1 MLQGFHHIAINC
13 ADIDKSI
20 AFYTAIG
27 GTVYRTWGEGKSRA
41 CMIGFGKENYLE
53 LFANGAPGRPA
64 DQNVVHFAFRSTDT
78 AADFAK
84 AIAAGAVEGIFCVLS
99 VYNNIVPPT
108 INHEEGDDD
117 PELDYKM
124 NFTFNKPQ
132 KREVRAALSNT
143 FGFGGH
149 NACVIFK
156 KYAE

>member
-1 MLQGFHHIAINC
+1 MLQGFHHIAISC

-64 DQNVVHFAFRSTDT
+64 EQNIVHFAFRSTDT

-84 AIAAGAVEGIFCVLS
+84 AIAAGAVETKPVADFTIPSKPEPLAIRFAFCR
-99 VYNNIVPPT
+99 
-108 INHEEGDDD
+108 G
-117 PELDYKM
+117 LDGEIIEFFQVM
-124 NFTFNKPQ
+124 
-132 KREVRAALSNT
+132 
-143 FGFGGH
+143 
-149 NACVIFK
+149 
-156 KYAE
+156 

>member
-1 MLQGFHHIAINC
+1 MLQGFHHIASSC

-64 DQNVVHFAFRSTDT
+64 DQNIVHFAFRSTDT

-84 AIAAGAVEGIFCVLS
+84 AIAAGAVETKPVADFTIPSKPEPLAIRFAFCR
-99 VYNNIVPPT
+99 
-108 INHEEGDDD
+108 G
-117 PELDYKM
+117 LDGEIIEFFQVM
-124 NFTFNKPQ
+124 
-132 KREVRAALSNT
+132 
-143 FGFGGH
+143 
-149 NACVIFK
+149 
-156 KYAE
+156 

>member
-1 MLQGFHHIAINC
+1 MLQGFHHIAISC

-84 AIAAGAVEGIFCVLS
+84 AIAAGAVETKPVADFTIPSKPEPLSIRFAFCK
-99 VYNNIVPPT
+99 
-108 INHEEGDDD
+108 G
-117 PELDYKM
+117 LDGEIIEFFQVM
-124 NFTFNKPQ
+124 
-132 KREVRAALSNT
+132 
-143 FGFGGH
+143 
-149 NACVIFK
+149 
-156 KYAE
+156 

>member
-1 MLQGFHHIAINC
+1 MLQGFHHIAISC

-64 DQNVVHFAFRSTDT
+64 DQNIVHFAFRSTDP

-84 AIAAGAVEGIFCVLS
+84 AIAAGAVETKPVADFTIPSKPEPLAIRFAFCR
-99 VYNNIVPPT
+99 
-108 INHEEGDDD
+108 G
-117 PELDYKM
+117 LDGEIIEFFQVM
-124 NFTFNKPQ
+124 
-132 KREVRAALSNT
+132 
-143 FGFGGH
+143 
-149 NACVIFK
+149 
-156 KYAE
+156 

>member
-1 MLQGFHHIAINC
+1 MLQGFHPIAISC

-64 DQNVVHFAFRSTDT
+64 DQNIVHFAFRSTDT

-84 AIAAGAVEGIFCVLS
+84 AIAAGAVETKPVADFTIPSKPEPLAIRFAFCR
-99 VYNNIVPPT
+99 
-108 INHEEGDDD
+108 G
-117 PELDYKM
+117 LDGEIIEFFQVM
-124 NFTFNKPQ
+124 
-132 KREVRAALSNT
+132 
-143 FGFGGH
+143 
-149 NACVIFK
+149 
-156 KYAE
+156 

>member
-1 MLQGFHHIAINC
+1 MLQGFHHIAISC

-84 AIAAGAVEGIFCVLS
+84 AIAAGAVETKPVADFTIPSKPEPLSIRFAFCRGLDGEIIEFFQIF
-99 VYNNIVPPT
+99 
-108 INHEEGDDD
+108 
-117 PELDYKM
+117 
-124 NFTFNKPQ
+124 
-132 KREVRAALSNT
+132 
-143 FGFGGH
+143 
-149 NACVIFK
+149 
-156 KYAE
+156 

>member
-1 MLQGFHHIAINC
+1 MLQGFHHIAISC

-84 AIAAGAVEGIFCVLS
+84 ALAAGAVETKPVADFTIPSKPEPLAIRFAFCR
-99 VYNNIVPPT
+99 
-108 INHEEGDDD
+108 G
-117 PELDYKM
+117 LDGEIIEFFQVM
-124 NFTFNKPQ
+124 
-132 KREVRAALSNT
+132 
-143 FGFGGH
+143 
-149 NACVIFK
+149 
-156 KYAE
+156 

>member
-84 AIAAGAVEGIFCVLS
+84 AIAAGAVETKPVADFTIPSKPEPLAIRFAFCR
-99 VYNNIVPPT
+99 
-108 INHEEGDDD
+108 G
-117 PELDYKM
+117 LDGEIIEFFQVM
-124 NFTFNKPQ
+124 
-132 KREVRAALSNT
+132 
-143 FGFGGH
+143 
-149 NACVIFK
+149 
-156 KYAE
+156 